1 MGGGKGL
8 LGIGMEKEVSSIGRG
23 IEGYREGQRG
33 HQEGEE
39 GIWNG
44 EGKKG
49 VRIYCTLNPSRNKT
63 TFKEY

>member
-8 LGIGMEKEVSSIGRG
+8 LGIGMEKEISSIGRG

-49 VRIYCTLNPSRNKT
+49 VGIYCTLNPSRKKT
-63 TFKEY
+63 TY

>member
-23 IEGYREGQRG
+23 IEWYREGQRG

-44 EGKKG
+44 EGEKG
-49 VRIYCTLNPSRNKT
+49 GQDILYP
-63 TFKEY
+63 